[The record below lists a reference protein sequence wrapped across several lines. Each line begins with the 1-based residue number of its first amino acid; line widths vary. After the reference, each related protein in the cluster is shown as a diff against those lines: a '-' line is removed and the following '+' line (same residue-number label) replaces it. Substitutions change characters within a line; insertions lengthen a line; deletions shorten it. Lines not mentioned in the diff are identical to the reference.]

1 MGRKEKSTMLR
12 NFLKTN
18 NDVALTILRLV
29 LGIVFFAHGAQ
40 KVFGWFG
47 GYGFAATLQ
56 FMGGLGIPKLIAVL
70 AVAMEFGGSI
80 LLILGALTRLGAL
93 GIIGIMVG
101 AMATVH
107 LKVGFFM
114 NWNGNQ
120 KGEGFE
126 YHLLALAIAVALLI
140 RGGGAYSVDGALTQT
155 RTGMR
160 KA

>member
-1 MGRKEKSTMLR
+1 MLR

-18 NDVALTILRLV
+18 NDVVFTILRLV
-29 LGIVFFAHGAQ
+29 LGVVFFAHGAQ

-93 GIIGIMVG
+93 GIIGVMVG

-114 NWNGNQ
+114 NWNGDQ

-126 YHLLALAIAVALLI
+126 YHLLAVVIALALLI
-140 RGGGAYSVDGALTQT
+140 RGGGAYSVDGTLTQT

-160 KA
+160 KVA

>member
-1 MGRKEKSTMLR
+1 MLR

-18 NDVALTILRLV
+18 NDVTFTILRLV
-29 LGIVFFAHGAQ
+29 LGVVFFAHAAQ

-56 FMGGLGIPKLIAVL
+56 YMGALGIPKALAMP
-70 AVAMEFGGSI
+70 AVAMEFGGAI

-93 GIIGIMVG
+93 GIIGIMLG
-101 AMATVH
+101 AIATVH

-120 KGEGFE
+120 NGEGFE
-126 YHLLALAIAVALLI
+126 YHLLALVIALALLI
-140 RGGGAYSVDGALTQT
+140 RGGGAFSVDGALTQT

-160 KA
+160 KTA

>member
-1 MGRKEKSTMLR
+1 MLR

-56 FMGGLGIPKLIAVL
+56 FMGGLGIPKVIAVL
-70 AVAMEFGGSI
+70 AIAAEFGGSI

-93 GIIGIMVG
+93 GVIGIMLG
-101 AMATVH
+101 AIATVH
-107 LKVGFFM
+107 IKFGFFM
-114 NWNGNQ
+114 NWTGQQ

-126 YHLLALAIAVALLI
+126 YHLLALAIALTLLI
-140 RGGGAYSVDGALTQT
+140 RGGGAYSVDGTLTQT

-160 KA
+160 KSA

>member
-1 MGRKEKSTMLR
+1 MLR

-29 LGIVFFAHGAQ
+29 LGVVFFAHGAQ

-56 FMGGLGIPKLIAVL
+56 FMGGLGIPKAIAVM
-70 AVAMEFGGSI
+70 AIAMEFGGSI
-80 LLILGALTRLGAL
+80 LLIIGALTRLGAL
-93 GIIGIMVG
+93 GIVGVMLG

-126 YHLLALAIAVALLI
+126 YHLLALVIALALLI

>member
-1 MGRKEKSTMLR
+1 MLR

-56 FMGGLGIPKLIAVL
+56 FMGGLGIPKLIAIL

-80 LLILGALTRLGAL
+80 LLIVGALTRLGAL
-93 GIIGIMVG
+93 GIIGVMVG

-114 NWNGNQ
+114 NWSGTQ

-160 KA
+160 KV

>member
-1 MGRKEKSTMLR
+1 MLR

-47 GYGFAATLQ
+47 GYGLAGTEQ
-56 FMGGLGIPKLIAVL
+56 FMMGLGIPKVIALL
-70 AVAMEFGGSI
+70 AIAMEFGGSI

-93 GIIGIMVG
+93 GIIGVMVG

-126 YHLLALAIAVALLI
+126 YHLLALVIALALLI

-160 KA
+160 KVA

>member
-1 MGRKEKSTMLR
+1 MLR

-18 NDVALTILRLV
+18 NDVALTVLRLV

-47 GYGFAATLQ
+47 GYGFSPTLQ
-56 FMGGLGIPKLIAVL
+56 FMAGLGIPKAMAAFAIA
-70 AVAMEFGGSI
+70 AEFGGSI

-93 GIIGIMVG
+93 GIIGVMLG

-126 YHLLALAIAVALLI
+126 YHLLALAIALALLI
-140 RGGGAYSVDGALTQT
+140 RGGGAYSVDVALTQT

-160 KA
+160 KAA

>member
-1 MGRKEKSTMLR
+1 MLR

-56 FMGGLGIPKLIAVL
+56 FMGGLGIPKAMAVL
-70 AVAMEFGGSI
+70 AIAAEFGGSI

-93 GIIGIMVG
+93 GIISIMLG

-114 NWNGNQ
+114 NWAGDQ
-120 KGEGFE
+120 KGEGYE
-126 YHLLALAIAVALLI
+126 YHLLALVIALALLI

-160 KA
+160 KVA

>member
-1 MGRKEKSTMLR
+1 MLR

-18 NDVALTILRLV
+18 NDVALTVLRLV

-47 GYGFAATLQ
+47 GYGFSATLQ
-56 FMGGLGIPKLIAVL
+56 GMSGMGLPKVVVLLVIAT
-70 AVAMEFGGSI
+70 EFAGAL
-80 LLILGALTRLGAL
+80 LLIFGALTRLAAL
-93 GIIGIMVG
+93 GIIGEMIG
-101 AMATVH
+101 AVLMVH
-107 LKVGFFM
+107 LPNGFFM
-114 NWNGNQ
+114 NWTGNQ

-126 YHLLALAIAVALLI
+126 YHLLAIAIAVALLI

-160 KA
+160 KAA

>member
-1 MGRKEKSTMLR
+1 MLR

-18 NDVALTILRLV
+18 DDVALTILRLV
-29 LGIVFFAHGAQ
+29 LGVVFFAHGAQ

-56 FMGGLGIPKLIAVL
+56 FMGGLGIPKAMAVL

-80 LLILGALTRLGAL
+80 LLIFGALTRLGAL
-93 GIIGIMVG
+93 GIIGIMLG
-101 AMATVH
+101 AIATVH
-107 LKVGFFM
+107 IKFGFFM
-114 NWNGNQ
+114 NWTGQQ

-126 YHLLALAIAVALLI
+126 YHLLALAIALALLI
-140 RGGGAYSVDGALTQT
+140 RGGGAFSVDGALTQT